1 MCVWTLSFP
10 SPRVIASTPVKAS
23 SALPEDFWNI
33 NGGEEETSKTSGTED
48 DEFGLDEAI
57 QRSKE
62 PVKVPGK
69 VDSDTAPKEQRHRKK
84 TDQSDEAMEGVE
96 PQEAAPQPIPPDIMR
111 KTVLCLEELKKCLE
125 QAPHTIVSGILWYT
139 VVDWPCSLTL
149 SSLLPPFLLLPFSS
163 SPPLLPFLFLPLPS
177 SPLPTQVQAPLKSF
191 PTKVKC
197 FPDTEE
203 DYFPAL
209 VRMFQAR
216 RLLECL
222 LVLVS
227 ASSTNLEISVFAG
240 VRGLL
245 LHFMSSQ
252 QGGGKRKEGRE
263 GPKEGEGR
271 REREGG
277 REGEREGRRE
287 ECKLKG
293 GIFIAPWLYNKVIMF
308 G

>member
-1 MCVWTLSFP
+1 MRVWTLSFP

-139 VVDWPCSLTL
+139 VVYCDIL
-149 SSLLPPFLLLPFSS
+149 
-163 SPPLLPFLFLPLPS
+163 
-177 SPLPTQVQAPLKSF
+177 
-191 PTKVKC
+191 
-197 FPDTEE
+197 
-203 DYFPAL
+203 
-209 VRMFQAR
+209 
-216 RLLECL
+216 
-222 LVLVS
+222 
-227 ASSTNLEISVFAG
+227 
-240 VRGLL
+240 
-245 LHFMSSQ
+245 
-252 QGGGKRKEGRE
+252 
-263 GPKEGEGR
+263 
-271 REREGG
+271 
-277 REGEREGRRE
+277 
-287 ECKLKG
+287 
-293 GIFIAPWLYNKVIMF
+293 
-308 G
+308 